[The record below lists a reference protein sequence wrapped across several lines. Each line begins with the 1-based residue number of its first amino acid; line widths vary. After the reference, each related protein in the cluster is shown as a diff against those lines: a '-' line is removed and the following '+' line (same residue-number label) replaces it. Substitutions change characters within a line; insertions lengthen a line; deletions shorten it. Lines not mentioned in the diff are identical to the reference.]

1 MQERS
6 VTVRPRRRLWQ
17 LIAGLLAIALFAA
30 ACGDDS
36 DTNTADNGDTTT
48 TAPSTGGDDG
58 PAGEGAGTPAPK
70 PLAEKTKLRVSYPVA
85 IEGFAHLLLADHFGE
100 FEKENLEIELT
111 VAPGN
116 EALVLLGSDDLD
128 IVMGSPNAGFMN
140 AVHAGVDVRWV
151 GPTYEG
157 NPESKTGLW
166 IRNDVLGDDGEA
178 QADEVKGMSV
188 ALGQLGFAAPSA
200 IVVRDFLKPLG
211 LELTDIEVSNLQ
223 GADMVIALENGGI
236 DAAVVLDPFTQQV
249 AAADYATFVQPF
261 AAIST
266 GGFLAGSIREKNPE
280 ALEAFMRAIART
292 VRTYLQGDY
301 HQNDEVV
308 NALAEIIGVEPDS
321 IKQNESLVWNPDL
334 VVDPKVVADFQEMW
348 IAAGLLQYDEPK
360 PASELIDD
368 SAIKAALG

>member
-6 VTVRPRRRLWQ
+6 VTVRPRKRLWQ
-17 LIAGLLAIALFAA
+17 LIAGLLVIALFAA
-30 ACGDDS
+30 ACGDDD
-36 DTNTADNGDTTT
+36 DTTTADNGGSTTA
-48 TAPSTGGDDG
+48 APSTGGEGDG
-58 PAGEGAGTPAPK
+58 PAGEGDPAPQ
-70 PLAEKTKLRVSYPVA
+70 PLAERTKLRVSYPVA

-100 FEKENLEIELT
+100 FEKENLEVELT

-140 AVHAGVDVRWV
+140 AVNAGVDVRWV

-157 NPESKTGLW
+157 NPDSNTGLW
-166 IRNDVLGDDGEA
+166 IRSEILGDDGEA

-223 GADMVIALENGGI
+223 GADMVLALENGGV

-261 AAIST
+261 APIST
-266 GGFLAGSIREKNPE
+266 GGFLAGSIREKNPD
-280 ALEAFMRAIART
+280 ALDAFMRAIART

-301 HQNDEVV
+301 HEDPEVV
-308 NALAEIIGVEPDS
+308 AALSEIIGIDEDA
-321 IKQNESLVWNPDL
+321 IKQNEPLVWNPDL
-334 VVDPKVVADFQEMW
+334 VVDPKVVEDFQEMW
-348 IAAGLLQYDEPK
+348 IAAGLLQYDEPM
-360 PASELIDD
+360 PASDLIDD
-368 SAIKAALG
+368 SAIKRVLG